1 VSKAVITVTT
11 EVYEYALAAIL
22 EACAQRDE
30 AVVCAA
36 SAIGERGD
44 CDMELTGG

>member
-1 VSKAVITVTT
+1 VTN
-11 EVYEYALAAIL
+11 EVYGYALAARL
-22 EACAQRDE
+22 EVCAQRHE

-36 SAIGERGD
+36 NAIGERGD